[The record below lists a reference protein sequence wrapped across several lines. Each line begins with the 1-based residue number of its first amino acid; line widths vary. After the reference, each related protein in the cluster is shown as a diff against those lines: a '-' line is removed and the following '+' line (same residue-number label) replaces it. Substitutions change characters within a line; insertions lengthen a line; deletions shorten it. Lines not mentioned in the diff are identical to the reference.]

1 MKTLERPS
9 SNGHAAHVE
18 TLTVGRKRPTRPWR
32 AIIAVVVAVA
42 LIVTTVVLVRNHAS
56 ANVSYVTT
64 PVLRGDVVQTV
75 TATGTVNPQNTIAV
89 GTQVSGTISEIDAD
103 FNSHVTKGQILAKLD
118 PTTLQAELSQSQAS
132 LAQSQAQARAAAANA
147 QGAQTSVSVA
157 SDTAR
162 AAQASAQA
170 AQQTAAMNQAA
181 IATADA
187 NVTKAQ
193 SAATL
198 ANQTIAR
205 DKTLLAQGYI
215 AQSQFDTDNSALV
228 AAQTGVS
235 SAQAAAQQARL
246 QAAASA
252 SSAAASSAQ
261 SASQTAQTG
270 AADSQAVGQ
279 AATAAASSAAIGIQ
293 AAQVQQAQLN
303 LEHAVITSPVTGTVI
318 ARSVSVGQTVAASLQ
333 TPTLFTIAQ
342 DLSKMEVDLSVGE
355 PDIGNMKAGD
365 AVDFTVLAYP
375 NRTFGGTVSQVR
387 INPTTTNNVVTYTT
401 VVLVSNTDGQLLPGM
416 TANASIHIAKAANA
430 LTVPLSALA
439 YNPPAGSASGAR
451 RGTRGTRGTRPAASG
466 ATPATTGAANG
477 ASANASPWGQ
487 TTGAAGAA
495 TTAGSTAHVYVQRN
509 GAAVR
514 VPVKIDLVNASS
526 AAIEP
531 LRGTLTTSDVVIT
544 GDSSTKVAR
553 TQNAASAGAIRNPL
567 GGGAGGG
574 GQRGGR

>member
-118 PTTLQAELSQSQAS
+118 PTTLQAQLSQSQAS

-235 SAQAAAQQARL
+235 SAQAATQQARL

-270 AADSQAVGQ
+270 AADSSAAGQ

-355 PDIGNMKAGD
+355 PDIGNMRAGD

-375 NRTFGGTVSQVR
+375 TRTFHGTVSQVR

-401 VVLVSNTDGQLLPGM
+401 VVLVSNADGQLLPGM

-466 ATPATTGAANG
+466 AAPATTGAANG
-477 ASANASPWGQ
+477 ASANASPWGK

-495 TTAGSTAHVYVQRN
+495 TVAGSMAHVYVQRN

-514 VPVKIDLVNASS
+514 VPVKVDLVNASS

-567 GGGAGGG
+567 GGGGGG